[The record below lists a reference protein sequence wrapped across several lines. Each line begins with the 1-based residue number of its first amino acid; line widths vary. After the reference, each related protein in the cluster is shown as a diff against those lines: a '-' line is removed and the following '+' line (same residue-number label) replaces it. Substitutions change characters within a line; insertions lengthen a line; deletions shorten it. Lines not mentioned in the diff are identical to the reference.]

1 MTDPVGRTT
10 AADPSTRVR
19 RDRMTWSL
27 YAVFGAIG
35 WYLYVLNPSIV
46 LLSDELGTTAA
57 VAGLHGTSGAAGAA
71 TGAALLAR
79 ASRRLG
85 RRRTIVAGAIALSTG
100 VALIALSGVVWGTL
114 SGALLGGAGVSLML
128 GIANASLSDRHGD
141 ASGAALSEGNAI
153 SSFVAAAGPL
163 VLGVMVAAG
172 LGWRVPLLMAV
183 VAVAVL
189 SFIMPP
195 LPPEPAATGSD
206 SAASGLPRSYWWSWA
221 VAVPLIGVEFTY
233 AIWSSTLIVDRTGS
247 TLAGATSALTAFV
260 LAVGLGRVAA
270 ARVALRVS
278 SGVLLLGSIAVAAAG
293 WAVLW
298 TADTY
303 AQAVA
308 GLIVS
313 GLGVSVHVPI
323 GTARALGAAAG
334 RTDEAMGRLGLGF
347 GVAAG
352 LAPFALGALA
362 DRLGVVAA
370 FWVVPAILA
379 VAALALVAG
388 WRAAVPAPA

>member
-71 TGAALLAR
+71 TGAALLAQ

-172 LGWRVPLLMAV
+172 L
-183 VAVAVL
+183 
-189 SFIMPP
+189 
-195 LPPEPAATGSD
+195 D
-206 SAASGLPRSYWWSWA
+206 
-221 VAVPLIGVEFTY
+221 
-233 AIWSSTLIVDRTGS
+233 
-247 TLAGATSALTAFV
+247 
-260 LAVGLGRVAA
+260 AA
-270 ARVALRVS
+270 A
-278 SGVLLLGSIAVAAAG
+278 
-293 WAVLW
+293 
-298 TADTY
+298 D
-303 AQAVA
+303 
-308 GLIVS
+308 
-313 GLGVSVHVPI
+313 
-323 GTARALGAAAG
+323 
-334 RTDEAMGRLGLGF
+334 
-347 GVAAG
+347 
-352 LAPFALGALA
+352 
-362 DRLGVVAA
+362 
-370 FWVVPAILA
+370 
-379 VAALALVAG
+379 
-388 WRAAVPAPA
+388 RAA